1 MSRAFYYET
10 IADQTQKVYSLIS
23 DLSYF
28 LKYLAPLQFQLLTNW
43 HWKPLHCCQAILAYA
58 SE

>member
-1 MSRAFYYET
+1 MVVMSRAFYYET

-28 LKYLAPLQFQLLTNW
+28 LKYLAPLQFQLLTN
-43 HWKPLHCCQAILAYA
+43 
-58 SE
+58 